1 MTEIIGGLATIL
13 ISYIAYNG
21 KRLIDKFDRFEK
33 SIQDI
38 MIDNVGNK
46 KDIEVLRRDVD
57 DHEVRI
63 TQLEK

>member
-1 MTEIIGGLATIL
+1 MTEIIGGLATLL

-33 SIQDI
+33 TIQDI
-38 MIDNVGNK
+38 TMDNISHK

>member
-1 MTEIIGGLATIL
+1 MTEIIGGLVTLL

-33 SIQDI
+33 TIQDI
-38 MIDNVGNK
+38 MMDNISHK